1 MLTAPDHSN
10 LKNYRSENQDREVA
24 STKQFPETHK
34 LKYYIFR
41 KTFLKNTCPHDLYHC
56 LSCLPHTSVYKD
68 INLDSELFNT
78 CDSMFTLTDKS
89 RTTSET
95 DWSSG
100 PLPGRTKKSSPSAA
114 LSPPVWAGFRG
125 GRGPPC
131 WAFCPAVESTY
142 TRTYGQEDRLR
153 NLPYS
158 REVAGNGEIN
168 EFCPHVKV
176 LRE

>member
-1 MLTAPDHSN
+1 MLTAPDHSS
-10 LKNYRSENQDREVA
+10 LKNYRSKNQDREVA
-24 STKQFPETHK
+24 SWNTQTQVLHLHENLF
-34 LKYYIFR
+34 
-41 KTFLKNTCPHDLYHC
+41 KNTCPHDLYHC

-142 TRTYGQEDRLR
+142 GQEDRLR